1 MKLKKETG
9 QLINCYL
16 LMEFFRE
23 NAIPDLKD
31 ILPEIADSVYE
42 VEEKL
47 EEFSEMIEKKAI
59 EAAEKEVDELTKM
72 TEEERKE
79 LKYRTPRKIAMASD
93 EDGWKTCVCPTCR
106 EELDDVNTFG
116 YCFNCGQKLDWEG
129 VFDD

>member
-1 MKLKKETG
+1 MKLKKEIG
-9 QLINCYL
+9 QLINCHL
-16 LMEFFRE
+16 IVEFFRE

-47 EEFSEMIEKKAI
+47 EEFSEMIEEKAI
-59 EAAEKEVDELTKM
+59 EVAEKEADELTKM
-72 TEEERKE
+72 TKEERKE

-93 EDGWKTCVCPTCR
+93 EDGWKICVCPTCR

-116 YCFNCGQKLDWEG
+116 YCSNCGQKLDWEG

>member
-16 LMEFFRE
+16 LVEFFRE
-23 NAIPDLKD
+23 NVIPDLKD

-47 EEFSEMIEKKAI
+47 EEFSEMIEEKAI
-59 EAAEKEVDELTKM
+59 EVAEKEADELTKM

-93 EDGWKTCVCPTCR
+93 EDGWKICVCPICR

-116 YCFNCGQKLDWEG
+116 YCSNCGQKLDWEG
-129 VFDD
+129 AFDD

>member
-1 MKLKKETG
+1 MKLKKEIG

-16 LMEFFRE
+16 LVEFFRE

-31 ILPEIADSVYE
+31 VLPEIADSVYE

-59 EAAEKEVDELTKM
+59 EAAEKEADELTKM

-93 EDGWKTCVCPTCR
+93 EDGWKICVCPTCR

-116 YCFNCGQKLDWEG
+116 YCSNCGQKLDWEG

>member
-1 MKLKKETG
+1 MKLKKEIG

-16 LMEFFRE
+16 LVAFFRE

-31 ILPEIADSVYE
+31 VLPEIADSVYE

-47 EEFSEMIEKKAI
+47 EEFSELIEKKAI
-59 EAAEKEVDELTKM
+59 EAAEKEADELTKM

-93 EDGWKTCVCPTCR
+93 EDGWKICVCPTCR
-106 EELDDVNTFG
+106 EELDDVNAFD
-116 YCFNCGQKLDWEG
+116 YCSNCGQKLDWAG
-129 VFDD
+129 VFE

>member
-23 NAIPDLKD
+23 SAIPDLKD
-31 ILPEIADSVYE
+31 VLREIADSVYE

-47 EEFSEMIEKKAI
+47 EKFSERIEEKAI
-59 EAAEKEVDELTKM
+59 EVAEKEVDELTKM
-72 TEEERKE
+72 TKEERKE
-79 LKYRTPRKIAMASD
+79 LEYRTPRKIAIVSD
-93 EDGWKTCVCPTCR
+93 EDGWKVCVCPTCR

-116 YCFNCGQKLDWEG
+116 YCSNCGQKLDWEG
-129 VFDD
+129 AFDD

>member
-1 MKLKKETG
+1 MKLKKEIG

-16 LMEFFRE
+16 LVEFFRE

-93 EDGWKTCVCPTCR
+93 EDGWKICVCPTCR
-106 EELDDVNTFG
+106 EELDDVNPFG
-116 YCFNCGQKLDWEG
+116 YCSNCGQKLDWEG